1 MIKKQITIGDQVVS
15 FGTSARTPRLYEQ
28 LFGKDV
34 MDEMTSFYS
43 NYQKALKDNG
53 AENISDLAVDTQVK
67 LMNKRVFENL
77 AYTMAMQADPDI
89 PSIDDW
95 LDEFDQEDFTK
106 ALPEIMGLWGLGQKG
121 RSVPKKK

>member
-1 MIKKQITIGDQVVS
+1 MIRKQITIGEKVVS

-43 NYQKALKDNG
+43 NYQKALKDHDVQ
-53 AENISDLAVDTQVK
+53 NISELSIDTQMK

-77 AYTMAMQADPDI
+77 AYTMALQADPAT
-89 PSIDDW
+89 PGIDEW
-95 LDEFDQEDFTK
+95 LDEFDQDDFTK

-121 RSVPKKK
+121 RSVSKKK